1 MFGSIFADYEH
12 DAEALFLE
20 ARFFW
25 LRSDSPEEGMK
36 RAEKNLLLAAKGD
49 LVGRSRLHNL
59 IGCALDE
66 MGKWEEAI
74 PSFQEA
80 ERLSPQESIYPAN
93 LGEIFWK
100 LGDKTSVN
108 RYAKKT
114 KSLGNKSEI
123 VKRFF
128 EKRRK
133 IPKKNRK

>member
-1 MFGSIFADYEH
+1 M
-12 DAEALFLE
+12 
-20 ARFFW
+20 
-25 LRSDSPEEGMK
+25 
-36 RAEKNLLLAAKGD
+36 
-49 LVGRSRLHNL
+49 
-59 IGCALDE
+59 C
-66 MGKWEEAI
+66 KWEEAI

-123 VKRFF
+123 VETIFR
-128 EKRRK
+128 ET
-133 IPKKNRK
+133 KKNS